1 MSAHICFFIE
11 VLFSMCRKR
20 QPMSVH
26 ICFLIEVL
34 FSRRQKFEK
43 QWSDVVVVDCQMALG
58 LAGPESKL
66 I

>member
-1 MSAHICFFIE
+1 
-11 VLFSMCRKR
+11 
-20 QPMSVH
+20 MSVH